1 MTKNLTMTKFVLIYN
16 HNPNYFKIMKNFI
29 KNIFSR
35 KNSVEATPV
44 VETKV
49 AKPEQPTLE
58 YLLGQA
64 VKRQDI
70 EEMYRLLKLGA
81 NPNGYGIYESPA
93 YYCENTFI
101 PESRSECRVMDLNYK
116 YGNSSIPEGLQS
128 KAVDK
133 LLRSFGGRTSHEER
147 QQYWRE
153 LERKEKKEKQ
163 DAERARQ
170 KRVAEILKEM

>member
-1 MTKNLTMTKFVLIYN
+1 
-16 HNPNYFKIMKNFI
+16 MKHFI
-29 KNIFSR
+29 KNLFSK
-35 KNSVEATPV
+35 KNSVKATPV

-49 AKPEQPTLE
+49 EKPEQPTIE

-81 NPNGYGIYESPA
+81 NPNGYGIYESNS
-93 YYCENTFI
+93 YYCEDTFI
-101 PESRSECRVMDLNYK
+101 PGTRSKCRVMDLNYEH
-116 YGNSSIPEGLQS
+116 GNSSIPEGLKS

-133 LLRSFGGRTSHEER
+133 LLRSFGGRTSDEEI

-153 LERKEKKEKQ
+153 LEKKERKR
-163 DAERARQ
+163 DAEKARQ
-170 KRVAEILKEM
+170 KRVDELLNE

>member
-1 MTKNLTMTKFVLIYN
+1 
-16 HNPNYFKIMKNFI
+16 MKNFM
-29 KNIFSR
+29 KNLFSR
-35 KNSVEATPV
+35 KKNSVEATPV

-81 NPNGYGIYESPA
+81 NPNGYGIYESQS
-93 YYCENTFI
+93 YYCEDTFI
-101 PESRSECRVMDLNYK
+101 PGSSHECRVMDLNYE
-116 YGNSSIPEGLQS
+116 YGNSSIPEGMKS

-133 LLRSFGGRTSHEER
+133 LLRSFGGRTSDEEI

-153 LERKEKKEKQ
+153 QEKKERKEKR
-163 DAERARQ
+163 DAEKARQ
-170 KRVAEILKEM
+170 KRVEEILKEM

>member
-1 MTKNLTMTKFVLIYN
+1 
-16 HNPNYFKIMKNFI
+16 MKRFI
-29 KNIFSR
+29 KNFFSK
-35 KNSVEATPV
+35 KNTVETTPV

-70 EEMYRLLKLGA
+70 DEMYRLLKLGA

-93 YYCENTFI
+93 YYCEDTFI
-101 PESRSECRVMDLNYK
+101 PESSSECRVMDLNYK

-128 KAVDK
+128 KAVDR
-133 LLRSFGGRTSHEER
+133 LLRSFGGRTSHEEH
-147 QQYWRE
+147 QQHWRE
-153 LERKEKKEKQ
+153 LERKEKKEKR
-163 DAERARQ
+163 DAEKARQ
-170 KRVAEILKEM
+170 KRVDELLNE

>member
-1 MTKNLTMTKFVLIYN
+1 
-16 HNPNYFKIMKNFI
+16 MKHFI
-29 KNIFSR
+29 KNLFSK

-44 VETKV
+44 VETIKS
-49 AKPEQPTLE
+49 KPEPTLE

-81 NPNGYGIYESPA
+81 NPNGYGIYESNS
-93 YYCENTFI
+93 YYCEDTFI
-101 PESRSECRVMDLNYK
+101 PGSSHECRVMDLNYE
-116 YGNSSIPEGLQS
+116 YGNSSIPEGLKS

-133 LLRSFGGRTSHEER
+133 LLRSFGGRTSDEER

-153 LERKEKKEKQ
+153 LEKKERKEKR
-163 DAERARQ
+163 DAEKARQ
-170 KRVAEILKEM
+170 KRVDELLKEM

>member
-1 MTKNLTMTKFVLIYN
+1 
-16 HNPNYFKIMKNFI
+16 MKRFI
-29 KNIFSR
+29 KNFFS
-35 KNSVEATPV
+35 KKTNQNLVKATPV

-49 AKPEQPTLE
+49 EKPEQPTLE

-81 NPNGYGIYESPA
+81 NPNGYGIYESNS
-93 YYCENTFI
+93 YYCEDTFI
-101 PESRSECRVMDLNYK
+101 PGTRSKCRVMDLNYEH
-116 YGNSSIPEGLQS
+116 GNSSIPEGLKS

-133 LLRSFGGRTSHEER
+133 LLRSFGGRTSDEEI

-153 LERKEKKEKQ
+153 LEKKERKEKK
-163 DAERARQ
+163 DAEKARQ
-170 KRVAEILKEM
+170 KRVEEILKEM

>member
-1 MTKNLTMTKFVLIYN
+1 
-16 HNPNYFKIMKNFI
+16 MKNFF

-35 KNSVEATPV
+35 KKNSAEQTQV

-49 AKPEQPTLE
+49 EKPEQPTLE